1 MSRKTLVNV
10 PPRYLAI
17 TLNDID
23 EARAALLV
31 LRGGDVELVEAEL
44 EEMRA
49 EGAAEKEPDMTILEL
64 LSSAKLRVALVICI
78 VLHLSQQF
86 CGIR

>member
-44 EEMRA
+44 EEMKA

-78 VLHLSQQF
+78 VLHLGQQL
-86 CGIR
+86 CGIK